1 MSDKEDKLGRTM
13 NLSLRFWPAAR
24 TVGCGALLLALLGSV
39 AGCGG
44 LLPRGQAATPSP
56 FIDFEAAR
64 AALDKVVPFQTTLD
78 QLKELGFDA
87 QGGANVVVIP
97 FPDIL
102 GRLVPHPAIPMDAMD
117 VGIRRCLAAQMG
129 CRGYSFH
136 FENQSRRREGGFWAD
151 FLNIHRTTIVRGWRF
166 DALVVVGDGVV
177 LFRNHAGQA
186 QIDQVEVQVNPLGP
200 LQPAGESAGQLIRR

>member
-1 MSDKEDKLGRTM
+1 MK
-13 NLSLRFWPAAR
+13 LSLRFR
-24 TVGCGALLLALLGSV
+24 SGVYTLCHLALLLTFVGSIV
-39 AGCGG
+39 GCGG
-44 LLPRGQAATPSP
+44 LLPRGRAATPSP
-56 FIDFEAAR
+56 FEDFEGAR
-64 AALDKVVPFQTTLD
+64 AALDKVVPFQTTLA
-78 QLKELGFDA
+78 QLKDLGFDA
-87 QGGANVVVIP
+87 EGGTNVVVIP

-117 VGIRRCLAAQMG
+117 AGIRRCLAVQMG

-151 FLNIHRTTIVRGWRF
+151 FLNIHRTTVVRGWRF

-186 QIDQVEVQVNPLGP
+186 HIDQVEVQVNPLGP
-200 LQPAGESAGQLIRR
+200 LQPAGESAGQLIRRH